1 MTDETSNEIDDAT
14 ALAAE
19 ELDGLKDRAKM
30 LGITFHPNI
39 GYASLATKIAEHTER
54 TPESVA
60 AEEQQ
65 VPVVAE
71 VVSLAQRRNRIKLEQ
86 SALVRIRVAC
96 MNPNKREWPGEYF
109 SVANKFTGTF
119 KKFVPFGEVYHV
131 PRMILTMMEER
142 QCQIFVTGKPDI
154 HGQKPRE
161 GKLIKEFA
169 IEILPNLT
177 AAELKALAQRQA
189 MAGGTSE

>member
-1 MTDETSNEIDDAT
+1 
-14 ALAAE
+14 
-19 ELDGLKDRAKM
+19 
-30 LGITFHPNI
+30 
-39 GYASLATKIAEHTER
+39 
-54 TPESVA
+54 
-60 AEEQQ
+60 
-65 VPVVAE
+65 
-71 VVSLAQRRNRIKLEQ
+71 
-86 SALVRIRVAC
+86 
-96 MNPNKREWPGEYF
+96 
-109 SVANKFTGTF
+109 
-119 KKFVPFGEVYHV
+119 
-131 PRMILTMMEER
+131 MEER